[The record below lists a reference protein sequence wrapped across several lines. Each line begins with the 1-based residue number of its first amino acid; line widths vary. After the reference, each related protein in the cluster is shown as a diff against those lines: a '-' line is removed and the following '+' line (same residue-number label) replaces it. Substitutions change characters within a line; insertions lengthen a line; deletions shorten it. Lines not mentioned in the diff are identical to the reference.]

1 MMRALSGPPSAT
13 QVWEVLA
20 REWPALGI
28 WVLAVFGFGW
38 QALAQ
43 EGIGRGLPA
52 MGIFTLL
59 MTAYLGSV
67 FLPAEGARRWAGAD
81 VRRVYGVPFALW
93 FAGAL
98 LGTLGGLPTDPPA
111 LFGGLAFLVWPTAL
125 VLHNRAAWGPI
136 PALVVLGTLALILI
150 PGPLPGDPVGWAF
163 RIGAGLWP
171 LPLILGWPAAARPR
185 THLLY
190 FGAVLFVWYAVEFDR
205 LPTLP
210 LLRGGPLYFH
220 LAAIPLFLWLMLL
233 SGRFPDLGLTFRWT
247 GRDLLAILV
256 HLAGFAAFALPFGW
270 LTGFL
275 TPASTRLGL
284 PEALLRLL
292 AIYLFIA
299 LPEEILFRGALHVH
313 LQRALGWPPLR
324 VLLLSSLLFGLAHLN
339 NPPKVG
345 LYVILAAVAGFFY
358 GRTYL
363 QTGKVTTAALV
374 HALVDWVWGLL
385 FSR

>member
-1 MMRALSGPPSAT
+1 MMRASSGTPPVTRVSET
-13 QVWEVLA
+13 LA

-28 WVLAVFGFGW
+28 WILAVLGFGW
-38 QALAQ
+38 QALSQ
-43 EGIGRGLPA
+43 EGAGQGLPA
-52 MGIFTLL
+52 LAVFALL
-59 MTAYLGSV
+59 MAAYMGSA
-67 FLPAEGARRWAGAD
+67 FLPVEAARRWAGED
-81 VRRVYGVPFALW
+81 IRRVYGIPFALW
-93 FAGAL
+93 FAGGL
-98 LGTLGGLPTDPPA
+98 LEILRGLPTDPWA
-111 LFGGLAFLVWPTAL
+111 LLGGLAFLAWPVAL

-185 THLLY
+185 AHLLY
-190 FGAVLFVWYAVEFDR
+190 FGAILFVWYAVEFDR

-210 LLRGGPLYFH
+210 LLRGGPSYFH

-275 TPASTRLGL
+275 TPASTHPGL

-324 VLLLSSLLFGLAHLN
+324 TLLLSSLLFGLAHLN

-345 LYVILAAVAGFFY
+345 LYAVLATVAGFFY

-363 QTGKVTTAALV
+363 QTGKVTTAAMV

>member
-1 MMRALSGPPSAT
+1 MRALSGPPSAT

-136 PALVVLGTLALILI
+136 PALVILGTLALILI
-150 PGPLPGDPVGWAF
+150 PGPPPADPVGWAF

-185 THLLY
+185 AHLLY

-205 LPTLP
+205 LPALP
-210 LLRGGPLYFH
+210 LLHGGPSYFH

-233 SGRFPDLGLTFRWT
+233 SGRLPDLGLTFRWA
-247 GRDLLAILV
+247 GRDVLSILV

>member
-1 MMRALSGPPSAT
+1 
-13 QVWEVLA
+13 
-20 REWPALGI
+20 
-28 WVLAVFGFGW
+28 
-38 QALAQ
+38 
-43 EGIGRGLPA
+43 
-52 MGIFTLL
+52 
-59 MTAYLGSV
+59 
-67 FLPAEGARRWAGAD
+67 
-81 VRRVYGVPFALW
+81 
-93 FAGAL
+93 
-98 LGTLGGLPTDPPA
+98 
-111 LFGGLAFLVWPTAL
+111 
-125 VLHNRAAWGPI
+125 
-136 PALVVLGTLALILI
+136 
-150 PGPLPGDPVGWAF
+150 
-163 RIGAGLWP
+163 
-171 LPLILGWPAAARPR
+171 
-185 THLLY
+185 
-190 FGAVLFVWYAVEFDR
+190 VWYAVEFDR
-205 LPTLP
+205 LPALP
-210 LLRGGPLYFH
+210 LLRGGPSYFH

-275 TPASTRLGL
+275 TPASTHPGL

-324 VLLLSSLLFGLAHLN
+324 TLLLSSLLFGLAHLN
-339 NPPKVG
+339 NPPKVE
-345 LYVILAAVAGFFY
+345 LYAVLATVAGFFY

-363 QTGKVTTAALV
+363 QTGKVTTAAMV

>member
-1 MMRALSGPPSAT
+1 MRALSGPPSAT

-136 PALVVLGTLALILI
+136 PALVILGTLALILI
-150 PGPLPGDPVGWAF
+150 PGPPPADPVGWAF

-171 LPLILGWPAAARPR
+171 LPLILGWPAATRPR
-185 THLLY
+185 AHLLY

-205 LPTLP
+205 LPALP
-210 LLRGGPLYFH
+210 LLHGGPSYFH

-233 SGRFPDLGLTFRWT
+233 SGRLPDLGLTFRWA
-247 GRDLLAILV
+247 GRDVLSILV

-345 LYVILAAVAGFFY
+345 LYAILAAVAGFFY

>member
-136 PALVVLGTLALILI
+136 PALVILGTLALILI
-150 PGPLPGDPVGWAF
+150 PGPPPADPVGWAF

-185 THLLY
+185 AHLLY

-205 LPTLP
+205 LPALP
-210 LLRGGPLYFH
+210 LLHGGPSYFH

-233 SGRFPDLGLTFRWT
+233 SGRLPDLGLTFRWA
-247 GRDLLAILV
+247 GRDVLSILV

>member
-136 PALVVLGTLALILI
+136 PALVILGTLALILI
-150 PGPLPGDPVGWAF
+150 PGPPPADPVGWAF

-171 LPLILGWPAAARPR
+171 LPLILGWPAATRPR
-185 THLLY
+185 AHLLY

-205 LPTLP
+205 LPALP
-210 LLRGGPLYFH
+210 LLHGGPSYFH

-233 SGRFPDLGLTFRWT
+233 SGRLPDLGLTFRWA
-247 GRDLLAILV
+247 GRDVLSILV

-345 LYVILAAVAGFFY
+345 LYAILAAVAGFFY